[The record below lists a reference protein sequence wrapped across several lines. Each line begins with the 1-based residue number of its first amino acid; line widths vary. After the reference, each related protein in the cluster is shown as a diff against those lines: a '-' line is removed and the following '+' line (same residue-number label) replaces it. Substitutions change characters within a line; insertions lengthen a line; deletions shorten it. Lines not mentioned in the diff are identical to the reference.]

1 MDQTEQYVKFEYDE
15 QLNVVFTEDHW
26 DVKTT
31 DDVEQFFAE
40 YKKYFTELGRKV
52 YMISNIDHLLVRAAI
67 ADYYGKTARSTVG
80 HYLLGFARYG
90 TNDWAR
96 MTVRTTSLKA
106 SMIPNIYDSR
116 EAAIAAIEKMKT
128 DSQPKAEGSKPKE

>member
-1 MDQTEQYVKFEYDE
+1 MDQTEQYIKFEYDE

-26 DVKTT
+26 DVKATE
-31 DDVEQFFAE
+31 DVDQFFAE

-106 SMIPNIYDSR
+106 SMTPNIYDSR

-128 DSQPKAEGSKPKE
+128 DSQPEAEGSKPKE